1 MAKIGRRVT
10 MSSEF
15 GNDFFTVT
23 DDEGNEFELE
33 LIDSVEFSGKQYM
46 AFLPT
51 DVDED
56 DEDYGMVILKV
67 ETEDGEEYLM
77 TVDDE
82 DELESVFE
90 VFAQRLSD
98 DDEE

>member
-1 MAKIGRRVT
+1 